1 MKKTLIA
8 LFCLSLV
15 STGENVQAQD
25 DKNFHFGL
33 AIEPS
38 INWYSPSEAKKFESI
53 KSPMK
58 FAFGLTTD
66 FKLGGNIW
74 LSTGIGLG
82 WGGGVISYL
91 ENPTDS
97 IGYYLLE
104 DEIIEPTGKF
114 SDIYNSAD
122 SLADFISLTSRAFKG
137 QYVQI
142 PLTLKMKTKEI
153 GAWTY
158 FGQFGVDLSIKTK
171 GRADDI
177 GENLG
182 RTDINGFIG
191 SASNTPDLND
201 LNIDSELQ
209 PLLVGLNIGGGGEY
223 NLSGSTSIFFSLNF
237 HYGFLNSVKNTSK
250 HLVDMSNSNNTTD
263 SQVLY
268 TPQKFNPFA
277 ISLKAGILF

>member
-1 MKKTLIA
+1 MFVTQLITKNMKKTVLA
-8 LFCLSLV
+8 LLALMIMGIGNTAFS
-15 STGENVQAQD
+15 QD
-25 DKNFHFGL
+25 DKNFKFGL
-33 AIEPS
+33 ALEPS
-38 INWYSPSEAKKFESI
+38 VNWYSPSEAKKFESI

-114 SDIYNSAD
+114 SEVDTA
-122 SLADFISLTSRAFKG
+122 ADFISLTSRNFKG

-153 GAWTY
+153 GAMTY

-177 GENLG
+177 GVNLSG
-182 RTDINGFIG
+182 T
-191 SASNTPDLND
+191 NTPDLTD

-223 NLSGSTSIFFSLNF
+223 NLSGSTSVFFSLNF

-250 HLVDMSNSNNTTD
+250 HLVDWSNSDLAAD